1 MFASPIGEGAT
12 DRSETQ
18 EDVMSRRFEI
28 TVLAAA
34 LAIAAPLGSAFA
46 ATRHHVATPQPIVTE
61 PQATVAPAANGW
73 LAANG
78 AAAVRRSVTLE
89 QAELS
94 GHGGEGGNN

>member
-1 MFASPIGEGAT
+1 
-12 DRSETQ
+12 
-18 EDVMSRRFEI
+18 MSRRFEI

-46 ATRHHVATPQPIVTE
+46 ATRHHVAAPQPVVTE
-61 PQATVAPAANGW
+61 PQPAVAPVVDGW

-78 AAAVRRSVTLE
+78 AAAVQRSLIME

-94 GHGGEGGNN
+94 GHGGEGGTN